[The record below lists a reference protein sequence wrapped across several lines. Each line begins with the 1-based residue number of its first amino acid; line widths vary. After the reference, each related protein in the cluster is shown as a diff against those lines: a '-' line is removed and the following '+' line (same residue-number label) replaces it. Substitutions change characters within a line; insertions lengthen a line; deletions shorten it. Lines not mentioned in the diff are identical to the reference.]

1 MVMTAMWFSFKPVTN
16 AAKINSDS
24 KQSGADVC
32 LTEIWVPFSI
42 IQMQFAHVVL
52 ELARCAC
59 ALALSNTRKNPR
71 DQTFTQPWPG
81 GF

>member
-1 MVMTAMWFSFKPVTN
+1 MTAMWFSFKPVT
-16 AAKINSDS
+16 IFFNSVS

-32 LTEIWVPFSI
+32 LIDIWVPFNI

-52 ELARCAC
+52 ARCVC
-59 ALALSNTRKNPR
+59 ALALSSTKKNLEIKPLLN
-71 DQTFTQPWPG
+71 PLG